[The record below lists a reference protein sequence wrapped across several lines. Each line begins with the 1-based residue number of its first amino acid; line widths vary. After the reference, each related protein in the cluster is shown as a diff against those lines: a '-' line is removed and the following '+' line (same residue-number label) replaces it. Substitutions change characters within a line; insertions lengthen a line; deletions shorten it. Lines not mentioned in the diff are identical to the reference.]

1 MKTWMLFVL
10 LLCVG
15 SVVSFGCQSTGKVE
29 TSVNPHS
36 LEMTEVKV
44 VVEFRSN

>member
-1 MKTWMLFVL
+1 MKTWMLFFVML
-10 LLCVG
+10 FC
-15 SVVSFGCQSTGKVE
+15 GCQSTGKVE

-44 VVEFRSN
+44 VVEFKTN